1 MKNNKLHPASGIYL
15 ALVMLFLYLPIIM
28 LIVLSFNGTNSTSV
42 IQGFSTKWYVELF
55 KDSATINA
63 LTNTLILAV
72 TSAITATVIGTLAAV
87 GIDKM
92 KKGVVKSSVMTV
104 TNIPMMNPEIVTGV
118 SMMLL
123 FVFIG
128 SILGASGVLGFWT
141 LFIAHVTFSL
151 PYVILN
157 VLPKLRQT
165 DSNLSQAAQDL
176 GCPPV
181 KAFIKV
187 VLPSI
192 LPGVIAGLIMA
203 FTLSFDDFIISYFVS
218 GPKFQ
223 TLPIRIFSMT
233 KKRVTPDM
241 YALST
246 IMFIVILVLLVL
258 VNVLQAQGDNKKQKK
273 GGAAKL

>member
-1 MKNNKLHPASGIYL
+1 MKNSKLHPASGIYL
-15 ALVMLFLYLPIIM
+15 ALVMLFLYLTIIM

-55 KDSATINA
+55 KDSATITA

-165 DSNLSQAAQDL
+165 DANLSQAAQDL
-176 GCPPV
+176 GCPPI

-258 VNVLQAQGDNKKQKK
+258 VNVLQAQGDNRKEKK

>member
-55 KDSATINA
+55 KDSATITA

-176 GCPPV
+176 GCPPI

-258 VNVLQAQGDNKKQKK
+258 VNVLQAQGDNRKEKK
-273 GGAAKL
+273 GGAAK

>member
-63 LTNTLILAV
+63 LTNTLILAI

-258 VNVLQAQGDNKKQKK
+258 VNVLQAQGDNRKQKK

>member
-1 MKNNKLHPASGIYL
+1 MKNKLHPASGIYL
-15 ALVMLFLYLPIIM
+15 ALVMLFLYLPIFM

-42 IQGFSTKWYVELF
+42 INGFSFKWYVELF
-55 KDSATINA
+55 RDSATINA
-63 LTNTLILAV
+63 LTNTLVLAV
-72 TSAITATVIGTLAAV
+72 TSSITATVIGTLAAV

-92 KKGVVKSSVMTV
+92 KKGFVKSSVMTV

-128 SILGASGVLGFWT
+128 SVLGASGVLGFWT

-157 VLPKLRQT
+157 VMPKLKQT
-165 DSNLSQAAQDL
+165 DANLSQAAQDL

-192 LPGVIAGLIMA
+192 LPGVVAGLIMA

-258 VNVLQAQGDNKKQKK
+258 VNVLQAQGDNKKERK
-273 GGAAKL
+273 GGAAK

>member
-1 MKNNKLHPASGIYL
+1 MKNSKLHPSSGIYL

-165 DSNLSQAAQDL
+165 DANLSQAAQDL

-258 VNVLQAQGDNKKQKK
+258 VNVLQAQGDNRKEKK
-273 GGAAKL
+273 GGAAK

>member
-1 MKNNKLHPASGIYL
+1 MKNSKLHPASGIYL

-28 LIVLSFNGTNSTSV
+28 LVVLSFNGTNSTSV

-72 TSAITATVIGTLAAV
+72 TSAVTATVIGTLAAV

-165 DSNLSQAAQDL
+165 DANLSQAAQDL
-176 GCPPV
+176 GCPPI

-246 IMFIVILVLLVL
+246 IMFLVILVLLVL
-258 VNVLQAQGDNKKQKK
+258 VNVLQAQGDNRKEKK
-273 GGAAKL
+273 GGAAK

>member
-1 MKNNKLHPASGIYL
+1 MKNSKLHPASGIYL

-55 KDSATINA
+55 KDSATITA

-165 DSNLSQAAQDL
+165 DANLSQAAQDL
-176 GCPPV
+176 GCPPI

-246 IMFIVILVLLVL
+246 IMFLVILVLLVL
-258 VNVLQAQGDNKKQKK
+258 VNVLQAQGDNRKEKK
-273 GGAAKL
+273 GGAAK

>member
-1 MKNNKLHPASGIYL
+1 MKKMSLSSKIYL
-15 ALVMLFLYLPIIM
+15 AIVLLFLYLPIIM
-28 LIVLSFNGTNSTSV
+28 LVVLSFNESNSTSV
-42 IQGFSTKWYVELF
+42 MSGFSTKWYVELF
-55 KDSATINA
+55 RDEETIKA
-63 LTNTLILAV
+63 CYNTLILAV
-72 TSAITATVIGTLAAV
+72 MTAVASTFIGTLAAV
-87 GIDKM
+87 GINKM
-92 KKGVVKSSVMTV
+92 KKGFVKTSVLSV

-128 SILGASGVLGFWT
+128 TALGINGILGFWT

-157 VLPKLRQT
+157 IMPKLKQT
-165 DSNLSQAAQDL
+165 DAHISEAAQDL
-176 GCPPV
+176 GCT
-181 KAFIKV
+181 KLQAFLKV

-192 LPGVIAGLIMA
+192 RPGIVAGFIMA
-203 FTLSFDDFIISYFVS
+203 FTLSLDDFIISYFVS

-246 IMFIVILVLLVL
+246 IIFLVILVLFIL
-258 VNVLQAQGDNKKQKK
+258 VNVFQSKDDESRSANKK
-273 GGAAKL
+273 GAAKR

>member
-1 MKNNKLHPASGIYL
+1 MKNSKLHPASGIYL

-165 DSNLSQAAQDL
+165 DANLSQAAQDL
-176 GCPPV
+176 GCPPA

-258 VNVLQAQGDNKKQKK
+258 VNVLQAQGDNKREKK
-273 GGAAKL
+273 GGAAK

>member
-1 MKNNKLHPASGIYL
+1 MKNKLNPASKIYL
-15 ALVMLFLYLPIIM
+15 ALVVLFLYLPIFM

-42 IQGFSTKWYVELF
+42 IHGFSFKWYVELF

-63 LTNTLILAV
+63 LTN
-72 TSAITATVIGTLAAV
+72 TATVIGTLAAV

-128 SILGASGVLGFWT
+128 SVLGASGVLGFWT

-165 DSNLSQAAQDL
+165 DANLSQAAQDL

-246 IMFIVILVLLVL
+246 IMFIVILILLVL
-258 VNVLQAQGDNKKQKK
+258 VNVLQAKGDNKREKK
-273 GGAAKL
+273 GGAAK

>member
-1 MKNNKLHPASGIYL
+1 MKNSKLHPASGIYL

-165 DSNLSQAAQDL
+165 DANLSQAAQDL
-176 GCPPV
+176 GCPPI

-258 VNVLQAQGDNKKQKK
+258 VNVLQAQGNNRKEKK
-273 GGAAKL
+273 GGAAK

>member
-1 MKNNKLHPASGIYL
+1 MKNSKLHPASGIYL

-55 KDSATINA
+55 KDSATITA

-87 GIDKM
+87 GIYKM

-165 DSNLSQAAQDL
+165 DANLSQAAQDL
-176 GCPPV
+176 GCPPI

-258 VNVLQAQGDNKKQKK
+258 VNVLQAQGDNRKEKK